1 MSKRNIKLTDFP
13 EETIGGVRIYG
24 PTSYETQVAILS
36 HYLHTFED
44 KQDLDSKQKSHE
56 IIEVIRDYIEYKHQ
70 QDKNDTKWQNI
81 SDDEILMAAESPYEY
96 NLFADFF
103 NVPFP
108 APKNPKF
115 TFIDLFAGIG
125 GFRIAMQSQ
134 GGKCVFSSEW
144 NAYAQKTYFAN
155 FGDMP
160 FGDITKELTKS
171 YIPRHFDILCAGFPC
186 QPFSIAGVSKKKSLG
201 RETGFKDITQGTLFF
216 DVADI
221 ISRHRPKAF
230 YLENVKNLTSHDKGN
245 TFRVIRETLE
255 ELNYSL
261 HHQVMDG
268 ETYVPQHR
276 ERIMNVG
283 FDKERFHGE
292 EKFEFPEQHTATR
305 CVKEILEPNIDPK
318 YTLSDKLWQY
328 LQNYAEKHRA
338 KGNGFG
344 FGLVDLNGITRTLS
358 ARYYKDG
365 SEILIPQGEGKNPRR
380 LSPRECAR
388 LMGYPDEYR
397 IDRVSDVQ
405 AYRQCGNSV
414 IVPLI
419 TAVSEQIINTINKYE
434 RNIELR
440 HQQRAAV

>member
-1 MSKRNIKLTDFP
+1 MAIKDIKLSEIP
-13 EETIGGVRIYG
+13 EEVTEEGLKIYG
-24 PTSYETQVAILS
+24 PVSYETQVAILS
-36 HYLHTFED
+36 HYLHT
-44 KQDLDSKQKSHE
+44 LDGKHDIASGEKRYE
-56 IIEVIRDYIEYKHQ
+56 ILEAIRDFIEYKHQ
-70 QDKNDTKWQNI
+70 QDKKNPMWKDV
-81 SDDEILMAAESPYEY
+81 SDEVVTMAAESPLE
-96 NLFADFF
+96 NDLFADFF

-115 TFIDLFAGIG
+115 TFIDLFAGMG
-125 GFRIAMQSQ
+125 GFRLAMQAQ

-144 NAYAQKTYFAN
+144 NTYSQKTYFSN

-160 FGDITKELTKS
+160 FGDITKEVTKS
-171 YIPRHFDILCAGFPC
+171 YIPEHFDILCAGFPC

-201 RETGFKDITQGTLFF
+201 RETGFKDKTQGTLFF

-261 HHQVMDG
+261 HYQVMDG
-268 ETYVPQHR
+268 QTYVPQHR
-276 ERIMNVG
+276 ERIMIVG
-283 FDKERFHGE
+283 FDKERYHGE
-292 EKFEFPEQHTATR
+292 EKFEFPEQHEATR
-305 CVKEILEPNIDPK
+305 SIKEILDPNIDPK
-318 YTLSDKLWQY
+318 YTLSDKLWAY

-344 FGLVDLNGITRTLS
+344 YGLVDLNGITRTLS

-365 SEILIPQGEGKNPRR
+365 SEILIPQGKDKNPRR

-388 LMGYPDEYR
+388 LMGYPDNYR

-419 TAVSEQIINTINKYE
+419 TAVSEQIVKI
-434 RNIELR
+434 L
-440 HQQRAAV
+440 